1 MVLWGTVRVD
11 FRSEK
16 HSMAVDRSL
25 DETDGPGFNGF
36 DDGGLPTWFECVF
49 GGDGAKSRFSDL

>member
-1 MVLWGTVRVD
+1 
-11 FRSEK
+11 
-16 HSMAVDRSL
+16 MAVDRSL

-49 GGDGAKSRFSDL
+49 GGDGAKSHFSHFCDL